1 MIAGGIVMMV
11 FGALSVIGG
20 VILNSDDMYR
30 LESLFRY
37 GTAYPGNI
45 PIVVGVFLMIGG
57 LVLLICGCNRKKQKD
72 AERMRMYNQPVPGYA
87 PPMPPVQPVPPAP
100 VQAAPVAPVQAAPA
114 APVIAAP
121 QIRVQ
126 CIQGSFAGKRFAI
139 SGKMVLGRDAQRC
152 DLVFPAKA
160 DGISGVHCMVTI
172 DGSTIWLKDLG
183 STYGTYT
190 AGGRRL
196 AANEAVNL
204 RVGER
209 FWLGSEKELF
219 VIAPKG
225 GI

>member
-11 FGALSVIGG
+11 FGALSLIGG
-20 VILNSDDMYR
+20 IILNSDDMYR
-30 LESLFRY
+30 LEALFRY

-72 AERMRMYNQPVPGYA
+72 AERMRMYGIGAPNYAPSAPQGYA
-87 PPMPPVQPVPPAP
+87 PPAPPVQAPP
-100 VQAAPVAPVQAAPA
+100 VQAPPVQAP
-114 APVIAAP
+114 PPIAAP
-121 QIRVQ
+121 QLRIQ
-126 CIQGSFAGKRFAI
+126 CIQGSFAGRRFPI
-139 SGKMVLGRDAQRC
+139 TGKLVLGRDAQRC
-152 DLVFPAKA
+152 DLVFPANA
-160 DGISGVHCMVTI
+160 DGISGVHCMVSI
-172 DGSTIWLKDLG
+172 DGSAVWLKDLG

-204 RVGER
+204 RVGEQ
-209 FWLGSEKELF
+209 FWLGSEKQLF